1 MRSKEENR
9 LEVYYAQTH
18 VVIEGTRSTKDHDL
32 NYVLFVSPNQSARC
46 KQIEVRLV
54 PTVK

>member
-9 LEVYYAQTH
+9 LEVYYVQTH